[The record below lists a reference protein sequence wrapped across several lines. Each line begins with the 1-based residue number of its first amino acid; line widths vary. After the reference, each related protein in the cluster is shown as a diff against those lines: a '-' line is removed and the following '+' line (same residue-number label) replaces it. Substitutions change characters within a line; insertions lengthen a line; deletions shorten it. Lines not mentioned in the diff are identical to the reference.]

1 MQRLNDLIQIGDA
14 ATLCG
19 VSIDTLRR
27 WEKVGKIKAVRTSGG
42 HRRYLVADLLKAEKP
57 DLRHTVIY
65 GRVST
70 PDKKEDL
77 ERQLTV
83 LELYCQQRNWEPY
96 VLKDIGSGL
105 NYRKRGLLK
114 LVELLQKNQVERL
127 IITDKDRL
135 LRFGSE
141 LIFALCENNGSEI
154 VILNKPIAQE
164 PEQELVEDVLAVIT
178 VMSARLYGKRS
189 RRNLKAMQAMHDCA
203 ASLIETSTLVVK
215 PLSQN
220 PESFIRLD
228 SGFCEQIYY
237 I

>member
-1 MQRLNDLIQIGDA
+1 MQRLEDLVPIGEA
-14 ATLCG
+14 AKIRG

-27 WEKVGKIKAVRTSGG
+27 WVRDGKLRAEKTEGG
-42 HRRYLVADLLKAEKP
+42 HRRYRVADLLKINNP
-57 DLRHTVIY
+57 SLRYTVIY

-77 ERQLTV
+77 VRQIGV
-83 LELYCQQRNWEPY
+83 LSLYCQQHGWENVY
-96 VLKDIGSGL
+96 TIKDVGSGL

-114 LVELLQKNQVERL
+114 LVDLLQRNEIERL

-141 LIFALCENNGSEI
+141 LIFALCENNGTEVI
-154 VILNKPIAQE
+154 ILNRSVAIE

-189 RRNLKAMQAMHDCA
+189 RRNLKAMQAMHECA
-203 ASLIETSTLVVK
+203 EKIID
-215 PLSQN
+215 
-220 PESFIRLD
+220 PEI
-228 SGFCEQIYY
+228 
-237 I
+237 